1 MKFVKLDAGA
11 GPVFVN
17 PEYVVLLGA
26 AVDEQGRTII
36 GTTGVEVL
44 GVGRIVVKHN
54 PEEVIEKFIAEELAL
69 LQES

>member
-1 MKFVKLDAGA
+1 M
-11 GPVFVN
+11 FVN

-54 PEEVIEKFIAEELAL
+54 PEEVIEKIIVEELAL